1 MTLADFPQLNALST
15 REKLGIV
22 DELWLSMG
30 SDVDELGVSDEEKT
44 LLDDRWA
51 RYESNPDSAMT
62 LEQLK
67 ARMDARWS

>member
-1 MTLADFPQLNALST
+1 MTLADFPQLKMLST

-30 SDVDELGVSDEEKT
+30 KDVDEQGVSDAEKS

-51 RYESNPDSAMT
+51 KYESDPSSAMT
-62 LEQLK
+62 LEMFKQ
-67 ARMDARWS
+67 RMAAHRA